1 MVCSLQAFP
10 RGSPLL
16 ASINEALLKVSEN
29 GTLVQLENKFIPQ
42 DKQCQDKDDEI
53 HSLSPNGFRALFI
66 ITGGTSTIAL
76 VIYIFC
82 IANSFS
88 GLTIIRGLMFS
99 VIKHWCYQSKRFRRR
114 VSNVESLE
122 NSSPHH
128 APNQL
133 SQV

>member
-29 GTLVQLENKFIPQ
+29 GTLVQLENNFIGALQ
-42 DKQCQDKDDEI
+42 KCQDKEEENP
-53 HSLSPNGFRALFI
+53 SLSPNGFRALFI
-66 ITGGTSTIAL
+66 ITVGTSTIAL

-82 IANSFS
+82 IASSFS
-88 GLTIIRGLMFS
+88 GLTTLMFII
-99 VIKHWCYQSKRFRRR
+99 IKHWCYQSKRFSRR
-114 VSNVESLE
+114 VSNVESLG
-122 NSSPHH
+122 NSSPQH
-128 APNQL
+128 APNLQL

>member
-29 GTLVQLENKFIPQ
+29 GTLVQLENKFIGVLQ
-42 DKQCQDKDDEI
+42 KCQDKEEENP
-53 HSLSPNGFRALFI
+53 SLSPNGFRALFI
-66 ITGGTSTIAL
+66 ITVGTSTIAL

-82 IANSFS
+82 IASSFS
-88 GLTIIRGLMFS
+88 GLTTIRGLMFII
-99 VIKHWCYQSKRFRRR
+99 IKHWCYQSKRFSRR
-114 VSNVESLE
+114 VSNVESLG
-122 NSSPHH
+122 NSSPQH